1 MVKKFYTVSD
11 GLPSNRIYKCLQD
24 EKGFLWLATENGLSR
39 FDGQNFRNYTV
50 TDGLPDSDILDIF
63 MDSSHRLWI
72 IPFNRNPAYLD
83 LNDYK
88 IYNSSQKPELLKI
101 QAKVALMGNALPNG
115 DVAFFEYN
123 KRFHIVRGD
132 SVKSI
137 DVNTKE
143 DAVYIKQVPDG
154 NIVVSLGSLSFYKD
168 GKKVLTKKAKFN
180 NILFH
185 RVVEKGEYLFLPRQD
200 AKIQVLKN
208 LDKNLDPELYQIQLP
223 SHVWGIAPVN
233 DYVGAMGAD
242 GNLYLISPK
251 TLQVVKTISIGEMYK
266 FMAVDKSGAYWL
278 CTDDNGLLKMF
289 QPIVQSITSKS
300 KNKSV
305 SAIHADS
312 GGVVTINNSGE
323 VEDVLG
329 SHTYLYKLETP
340 KDKFNPVLPKKIFNY
355 KEGHCFITYKGIF
368 IGNKGNYKYYAGY
381 QGFKE
386 GAMLGDTALL
396 LGTFRSLNLFNL
408 KTKKLDTLYMRK
420 RCTSVAVS
428 PDGKFYFG
436 SNDGLYKLQNGYPQ
450 YYGKAN
456 PILTNNVTSLLIT
469 PDSLIW
475 VGLSIDTMV
484 VLKNEKI
491 ISKIPLREYFHGSV
505 CRALASSNKN
515 TIWVGTEK
523 SLGRIRYSLNGN
535 DLKFGY
541 DYFNSSDGLGEG
553 QVNNITVFGD
563 TVFAATNTGYSKMHV
578 DARATINEISVYI
591 TKVMVNLQDVG
602 LKNHYELEPSM
613 NNLQINF
620 AAVDLSEY
628 KPRFEYSVNN
638 DSWLPISGNSLY
650 LSGLTDGEH
659 HIVIRAIKRDNI
671 PSLNTAEISLHI
683 KKPLIKRIMFWI
695 AIAAFIAGI
704 FLFVY
709 FRISIAKERARYAQ
723 QLALDEQRQKI
734 TADLHDDIGASLSS
748 LQLNSA
754 IASRLIDNDAGK
766 AKSVLY
772 KLEKQSRQLAERIG
786 DIIWSLKP
794 GSEQLMTLSSRV
806 KNFANEIL
814 GDSEINYIINIDEKL
829 NEVVKDFATRK
840 NIVLVSK
847 EAINNAAKYSHAKNL
862 SILIKLETGRLVLKI
877 TDDGIG
883 FDETQQKGNG
893 LYNMLKRVEEL
904 NGSFDISSAKGKGTV
919 ITATIPVV
927 P

>member
-1 MVKKFYTVSD
+1 
-11 GLPSNRIYKCLQD
+11 
-24 EKGFLWLATENGLSR
+24 
-39 FDGQNFRNYTV
+39 
-50 TDGLPDSDILDIF
+50 
-63 MDSSHRLWI
+63 
-72 IPFNRNPAYLD
+72 
-83 LNDYK
+83 
-88 IYNSSQKPELLKI
+88 
-101 QAKVALMGNALPNG
+101 
-115 DVAFFEYN
+115 
-123 KRFHIVRGD
+123 
-132 SVKSI
+132 
-137 DVNTKE
+137 
-143 DAVYIKQVPDG
+143 
-154 NIVVSLGSLSFYKD
+154 
-168 GKKVLTKKAKFN
+168 
-180 NILFH
+180 
-185 RVVEKGEYLFLPRQD
+185 
-200 AKIQVLKN
+200 
-208 LDKNLDPELYQIQLP
+208 
-223 SHVWGIAPVN
+223 
-233 DYVGAMGAD
+233 
-242 GNLYLISPK
+242 
-251 TLQVVKTISIGEMYK
+251 
-266 FMAVDKSGAYWL
+266 
-278 CTDDNGLLKMF
+278 
-289 QPIVQSITSKS
+289 
-300 KNKSV
+300 
-305 SAIHADS
+305 
-312 GGVVTINNSGE
+312 
-323 VEDVLG
+323 
-329 SHTYLYKLETP
+329 
-340 KDKFNPVLPKKIFNY
+340 
-355 KEGHCFITYKGIF
+355 
-368 IGNKGNYKYYAGY
+368 
-381 QGFKE
+381 
-386 GAMLGDTALL
+386 MLGDTALL